1 METINLNRQWQIGD
15 ALASGGFGSV
25 YEALADDGSS
35 AVVKLVPKEP
45 GAARELLFEPT
56 ISGLPHVIPILD
68 SGEWGDFYALV
79 MPRAEKSLRQ
89 HLEDAGGKL
98 SVDETVVVLLDIAE
112 ALAALQQGV
121 VHRDL
126 KPENV
131 LLYQGHWCLA
141 DFGIARYAEA
151 TTAPDTRKYMMTW
164 PYAAPEQWRA
174 ERATSATDVY
184 AFGVMAFELLQ
195 GHRPFPGPDDSD
207 FRVQHL
213 TEAPPPLSGCPPSI
227 ASLVTECLL
236 KPPEARPTP
245 ANIMARL
252 NVSLR
257 PPSPAAARLQAV
269 DRGIAEKRGEIEA
282 AASARQSREEKR
294 RELFEAAQQSLR
306 RILDALVEQVRES
319 APSATVSALPSLE
332 VHLGNGVLG
341 VDPVKQAPADCLAVF
356 DYQPSFDV
364 VAYTAIGVRKP
375 KDRSEYAGRSHSLW
389 FCDAHEEGVYRWYE
403 LAFMVTPLIAQRFA
417 LDPFALPP
425 TEKDTAVALT
435 PIMSGRQVA
444 WEPIPFD
451 QGDEDQFIER
461 WMGWL
466 AAAAEGTLGH
476 PSHMPEN
483 SGGTRRRP
491 QQQRR

>member
-1 METINLNRQWQIGD
+1 MKTINLNRQWQIGD
-15 ALASGGFGSV
+15 TLGSGGFGRV
-25 YEALADDGSS
+25 YEAQADDGSP

-45 GAARELLFEPT
+45 GATRELLFEP
-56 ISGLPHVIPILD
+56 ISGLPHIIPILD

-151 TTAPDTRKYMMTW
+151 TTAPDTRKYMMTYA
-164 PYAAPEQWRA
+164 YAAPEQWKA

-207 FRVQHL
+207 FRLQHL
-213 TEAPPPLSGCPPSI
+213 TQASPPLSGCPPSI

-245 ANIMARL
+245 ANILARL
-252 NVSLR
+252 SVSLR
-257 PPSPAAARLQAV
+257 PPSPAVARLQAV
-269 DRGIAEKRGEIEA
+269 DRGIVEKRSETEA
-282 AASARQSREEKR
+282 AASAQRSREEKR
-294 RELFEAAQQSLR
+294 QELFEAAQQSLR
-306 RILDALVEQVRES
+306 RILDALLEQVREGAS
-319 APSATVSALPSLE
+319 SATVSAPPNLKIR
-332 VHLGNGVLG
+332 LGENILAVN
-341 VDPVKQAPADCLAVF
+341 PIKQAPADCLAVF
-356 DYQPSFDV
+356 DYDPPFDV
-364 VAYTAIGVRKP
+364 IAYTTIVVRKP
-375 KDRSEYAGRSHSLW
+375 KDRFEYEGRSHSLW
-389 FCDAHEEGVYRWYE
+389 FCDAHEEGAYRWYE
-403 LAFMVTPLIAQRFA
+403 LAFMVLPGMSEGFT
-417 LDPFALPP
+417 LDPFALAP
-425 TEKDTAVALT
+425 TDKNAAVAFT
-435 PIMSGRQVA
+435 TVMGPRVIA
-444 WEPIPFD
+444 WAPIPFD
-451 QGDEDQFIER
+451 QGEEDQFIER
-461 WMGWL
+461 WLGWL

-476 PSHMPEN
+476 PSRMPES
-483 SGGTRRRP
+483 SGGTWRRP

>member
-1 METINLNRQWQIGD
+1 VETINLNRPWQIGD
-15 ALASGGFGSV
+15 ALASGGFGRV
-25 YEALADDGSS
+25 YEAQADDGSP

-45 GAARELLFEPT
+45 GAARELLFEP
-56 ISGLPHVIPILD
+56 ISGLPHIIPVLD

-89 HLEDAGGKL
+89 HLEDTGGRL

-207 FRVQHL
+207 FRLQHL
-213 TEAPPPLSGCPPSI
+213 TQAPPPLSGCPPSI

-245 ANIMARL
+245 ANILARL

-269 DRGIAEKRGEIEA
+269 DTGIAEKRGETEA
-282 AASARQSREEKR
+282 AASAQRSREEKR
-294 RELFEAAQQSLR
+294 RELFEAAQQSFR
-306 RILDALVEQVRES
+306 RILDVLLEQVREA
-319 APSATVSALPSLE
+319 APSATVSPPPNLE
-332 VHLGNGVLG
+332 IHLGDGALVVN
-341 VDPVKQAPADCLAVF
+341 PVGQAPADCLAVSG
-356 DYQPSFDV
+356 YEPSFDV
-364 VAYTAIGVRKP
+364 IAYTAIGVRKP
-375 KDRSEYAGRSHSLW
+375 RDRFEYEGRSHSLW
-389 FCDAHEEGVYRWYE
+389 FCDAHEEDVYRWYE
-403 LAFMVTPLIAQRFA
+403 LAFMVTPLIAQRFT
-417 LDPFALPP
+417 LDPFALAP
-425 TEKDTAVALT
+425 TDRAAAVALT
-435 PIMSGRQVA
+435 PITSERQVA
-444 WEPIPFD
+444 WAPIPFD
-451 QGDEDQFIER
+451 QSDEDQFIER

-476 PSHMPEN
+476 PSHMPE
-483 SGGTRRRP
+483 STGGTWRRP